1 LISKIRDIHGSKAI
15 CGIRNI
21 VLIKLVTNLNTFAA
35 MSSQIRPV
43 PSIDN
48 AQLVSHHP
56 RCKIL
61 SSRNQYSPCHIQV
74 PDSPARLAAIAVDSR
89 YYSFFKLVSD
99 RTKTLQIAAKLVYRG
114 DDVAITQTPKGDVIW
129 IYEPEAQTG
138 SSIPVKTMKKQSD
151 AELWRI
157 LDSERDYQPC
167 QIRVPDM
174 AKPLAAICVDRQ
186 YYSFM
191 RMVRNEAQAIEL
203 VERLAKKGNAA
214 MITVNGR
221 SCAIWVLESDAT
233 PN

>member
-1 LISKIRDIHGSKAI
+1 
-15 CGIRNI
+15 
-21 VLIKLVTNLNTFAA
+21 

-43 PSIDN
+43 PSIEN

-61 SSRNQYSPCHIQV
+61 ASRNQYSPCHIQV
-74 PDSPARLAAIAVDSR
+74 PDSQERLAAIAVDTR

-99 RTKTLQIAAKLVYRG
+99 RAKTLQIAAKLVYRG

-129 IYEPEAQTG
+129 IYEAEAQTG
-138 SSIPVKTMKKQSD
+138 GSVAVKKQSD
-151 AELWRI
+151 SGLWRI
-157 LDSERDYQPC
+157 LDSEQEYQTC

-191 RMVRNEAQAIEL
+191 RIVRNEAQAIDL

-214 MITVNGR
+214 MITVGGR
-221 SCAIWVLESDAT
+221 SYAIWVLESDAI

>member
-1 LISKIRDIHGSKAI
+1 
-15 CGIRNI
+15 
-21 VLIKLVTNLNTFAA
+21 

-43 PSIDN
+43 PSINN
-48 AQLVSHHP
+48 AQLVSNHP

-74 PDSPARLAAIAVDSR
+74 PDAQERLAAIAVDTR

-99 RTKTLQIAAKLVYRG
+99 RAKTLQIAAKLVYRG

-129 IYEPEAQTG
+129 IHEPEVQAGG
-138 SSIPVKTMKKQSD
+138 SVPVNSARKQSHPG
-151 AELWRI
+151 LWRI
-157 LDSERDYQPC
+157 LESEQEYQTC

-191 RMVRNEAQAIEL
+191 RMVRNEAQAIDL
-203 VERLAKKGNAA
+203 AERLAKKGNAA
-214 MITVNGR
+214 IITVNGQ
-221 SCAIWVLESDAT
+221 SCAVWVLESEAV